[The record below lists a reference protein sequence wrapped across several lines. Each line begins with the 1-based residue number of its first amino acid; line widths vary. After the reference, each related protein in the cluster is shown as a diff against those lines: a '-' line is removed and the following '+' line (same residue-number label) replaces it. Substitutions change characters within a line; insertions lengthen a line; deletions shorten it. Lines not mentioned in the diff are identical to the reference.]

1 MKVMAS
7 TAVFWVLWWVMGCTP
22 APSLPD
28 PLEAGWNGQPVC
40 EKLFENKDF
49 RVLRC
54 TFPPAGG
61 HERHFHAPHFGYVLS
76 DGRMQITDADGTRT
90 VDLSAGATWTSDG
103 VEWHEVVSVGE
114 TTSQYLIVE
123 EKR

>member
-1 MKVMAS
+1 MKLLAQIG
-7 TAVFWVLWWVMGCTP
+7 FWFALLVGIGCTP
-22 APSLPD
+22 APPLPD
-28 PLEAGWNGQPVC
+28 PLEAGWKGQPVC
-40 EKLFENKDF
+40 EKLFENNYL

-61 HERHFHAPHFGYVLS
+61 HDRHFHAPHFGYVLS

-90 VDLSAGATWTSDG
+90 VDLPAGATWYSEG

-123 EKR
+123 EKQ